1 MQTYARIKKGVVVEV
16 IQIDETEA
24 KLSDRYH
31 AAIVDEFIPL
41 FGAVALM
48 VKPGHLYDG
57 AGFTQPAIPV
67 PEIMERYVTVATIRE
82 RMEEA
87 GKWAD
92 LVDILKTDMALMMK
106 VLTLRDGIAATDP
119 QARAMIAAAG
129 ADPDVI
135 LAP

>member
-1 MQTYARIKKGVVVEV
+1 MQTYARIQNGVVVEV
-16 IQIDETEA
+16 INIDETEA

-31 AAIVDEFIPL
+31 AAVVSEFIPL

-48 VKPGHLYDG
+48 VKSGHLYDG
-57 AGFTQPAIPV
+57 AGFTQPAPPV
-67 PEIMERYVTVATIRE
+67 AVPVERYVTVATIRE
-82 RMEEA
+82 RLEA
-87 GKWAD
+87 EDRWGD

-106 VLTLRDGIAATDP
+106 VLTLRDGILASDP
-119 QARAMIAAAG
+119 QARQMIAATG